1 MSGWTVRRWKPVGKV
16 IVTAPM
22 GNSSI
27 GAGFSEQR
35 LLSGSDEIV
44 LASDYDALR
53 TQARELAEALADN
66 RELLCPYYYGTEQR
80 AAWLLQDEAYQRA
93 QAVLKDGR

>member
-1 MSGWTVRRWKPVGKV
+1 
-16 IVTAPM
+16 M
-22 GNSSI
+22 GEI
-27 GAGFSEQR
+27 LTTKEFTDALEQ
-35 LLSGSDEIV
+35 I
-44 LASDYDALR
+44 DYCFDGYYRGGVDGIESVVEQIRCHDNALR

-93 QAVLKDGR
+93 LATLKEGR